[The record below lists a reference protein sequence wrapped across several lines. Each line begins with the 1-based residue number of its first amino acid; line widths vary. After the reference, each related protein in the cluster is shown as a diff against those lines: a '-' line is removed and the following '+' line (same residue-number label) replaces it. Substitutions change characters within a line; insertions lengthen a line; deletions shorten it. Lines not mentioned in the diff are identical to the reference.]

1 MMFPFSFTLT
11 NYPFPMPH
19 LYSAIIKYTFNP
31 RCGILKSKNPE
42 GGYPD
47 EDPFGTRNY
56 LPRWSPDPHYPQWTN
71 DPPPGSSSS
80 EKDPDGY
87 PGKTRPSHRRRTLQ
101 PFSLQNPKILLRHP
115 PSGPRKQ
122 DRKTPPPTNRPQN
135 IPEANPPIRE
145 KSHSTPPHDQQG
157 YVRPYADPQRR
168 RILDQTQA
176 GRPNL
181 GRLWDQQK
189 KTPAREVQERS
200 LRLLTPESIEVLD
213 SSLKP
218 QKVEISRHSIQAD
231 LQELLRKGFTT
242 SCAGGFFF
250 LPYLQ
255 ELEIHSLLE
264 KFCLPKKEGI
274 PPERIAL
281 QLVCEALFGYTRGI
295 RTLDPISQ
303 ADFGAL
309 SGLPFLCSPSTEYR
323 FLTGIPME
331 NSEQFQIS
339 LGTHLLAR
347 GQIAS
352 KIVNMDAHSIPLFS
366 RKEMKA
372 SYLSQ
377 EKIYG
382 KAIRAFYT
390 QDQGGGKPLF
400 VQACYSGTTA
410 GQATPALVEATQT
423 ILGGT
428 FLSVTDKEWYVGQL
442 LDHLDKIY
450 NLEILLPV
458 KRTAKRR
465 QEMESI
471 DFQTLKAK
479 TGEPPLATLF
489 TALDGFT
496 GRLRLF
502 VKRNPDGTLFGLITN
517 KKYLRPTSAM
527 KIYSRRWKIEN
538 WFQENGFLGLNCLP
552 SLELHAIQAALT
564 LRLVAYHLVDNFRM
578 NLDSP
583 FAKMTPELIH
593 RHFIQGVQGKVQLK
607 KEQIHIDIYG
617 FRHQAAVRNIFTN
630 LEEKLVAQRIDP
642 RVPWL
647 NGYKLHFEFK

>member
-1 MMFPFSFTLT
+1 
-11 NYPFPMPH
+11 
-19 LYSAIIKYTFNP
+19 
-31 RCGILKSKNPE
+31 
-42 GGYPD
+42 
-47 EDPFGTRNY
+47 
-56 LPRWSPDPHYPQWTN
+56 
-71 DPPPGSSSS
+71 
-80 EKDPDGY
+80 
-87 PGKTRPSHRRRTLQ
+87 
-101 PFSLQNPKILLRHP
+101 
-115 PSGPRKQ
+115 
-122 DRKTPPPTNRPQN
+122 
-135 IPEANPPIRE
+135 
-145 KSHSTPPHDQQG
+145 
-157 YVRPYADPQRR
+157 
-168 RILDQTQA
+168 
-176 GRPNL
+176 
-181 GRLWDQQK
+181 
-189 KTPAREVQERS
+189 
-200 LRLLTPESIEVLD
+200 
-213 SSLKP
+213 
-218 QKVEISRHSIQAD
+218 VEISRHSIQSD

-281 QLVCEALFGYTRGI
+281 QLVFEALFGYTRGI

-339 LGTHLLAR
+339 LGTHLLEL

-366 RKEMKA
+366 RKEMKV

-410 GQATPALVEATQT
+410 GQATPTLVEATQA

-428 FLSVTDKEWYVGQL
+428 FLSVTDKEWYVAQL
-442 LDHLDKIY
+442 LEHLDKIY
-450 NLEILLPV
+450 KLEVLLPV
-458 KRTAKRR
+458 KRTAKRL

-517 KKYLRPTSAM
+517 KKYLRPSSAM
-527 KIYSRRWKIEN
+527 EIYSRRWRIEN
-538 WFQENGFLGLNCLP
+538 WFQENSFLGLNCLP

-564 LRLVAYHLVDNFRM
+564 LRLIAYHLIDNFRM
-578 NLDSP
+578 NLGSP
-583 FAKMTPELIH
+583 FARMTPELIH

-617 FRHQAAVRNIFTN
+617 FRHQAVVRNIFTN
-630 LEEKLVAQRIDP
+630 LEEKLVAQQIDP

>member
-1 MMFPFSFTLT
+1 MISFNPLIFTKYFPDSALSFS
-11 NYPFPMPH
+11 
-19 LYSAIIKYTFNP
+19 AKIQYTFLQK
-31 RCGILKSKNPE
+31 CGILLKNRK
-42 GGYPD
+42 GGYHHENPL
-47 EDPFGTRNY
+47 GLR
-56 LPRWSPDPHYPQWTN
+56 SYPQRGSSYPGYFTGT
-71 DPPPGSSSS
+71 DYSAPGSLCS
-80 EKDPDGY
+80 EKDLYGHH
-87 PGKTRPSHRRRTLQ
+87 GRTLSINRRGDR
-101 PFSLQNPKILLRHP
+101 PAFSLQNQKIVLRYP
-115 PSGPRKQ
+115 PLCSGKQ
-122 DRKTPPPTNRPQN
+122 DREALPSEEWSQDCTQENCRTRKKGHPASTYNR
-135 IPEANPPIRE
+135 E
-145 KSHSTPPHDQQG
+145 G
-157 YVRPYADPQRR
+157 YVFHYSGPQCR
-168 RILDQTQA
+168 RISCKIETHS
-176 GRPNL
+176 PNT
-181 GRLWDQQK
+181 GRLWHQQK
-189 KTPAREVQERS
+189 KVTSQVAKERS
-200 LRLLTPESIEVLD
+200 LTLLPPESVEVWD
-213 SSLKP
+213 SCLKP
-218 QKVEISRHSIQAD
+218 KKIEISRHSIQSD
-231 LQELLRKGFTT
+231 LQELLKVGFTT

-250 LPYLQ
+250 IPYLHQ
-255 ELEIHSLLE
+255 LDIHSLFGKLCPS
-264 KFCLPKKEGI
+264 KTEGV

-281 QLVCEALFGYTRGI
+281 QLIFETLFGYTRGV
-295 RTLDPISQ
+295 RTVDPISQ

-339 LGTHLLAR
+339 LGTHLLAL

-352 KIVNMDAHSIPLFS
+352 KIVNVDAHSLPLFS
-366 RKEMKA
+366 RKEMKV

-410 GQATPALVEATQT
+410 GQATPTLVESTQA

-428 FLSVTDKEWYVGQL
+428 FLSVTDKEWYVAQL
-442 LDHLDKIY
+442 LEHLDKIY
-450 NLEILLPV
+450 KLEVLLPV
-458 KRTAKRR
+458 KRTAKRL

-471 DFQTLKAK
+471 DFQSLKAK

-517 KKYLRPTSAM
+517 KKYLRPSSAM
-527 KIYSRRWKIEN
+527 EIYSRRWRIEN

-564 LRLVAYHLVDNFRM
+564 LRLVAYHLIDHFRM
-578 NLDSP
+578 NLGSP

-607 KEQIHIDIYG
+607 KEQLHIDIYV
-617 FRHQAAVRNIFTN
+617 FRHQAVVRNIFTN
-630 LEEKLVAQRIDP
+630 LEENLVAQQIDP

-647 NGYKLHFEFK
+647 NG